1 MFHEVREEEMMMSD
15 SLPFTPYDS
24 MEYETVQQQE
34 APKGFVTRDQA
45 SDMQQKDLKA
55 LKKSGME
62 VREQIPMQE
71 RPNISSPPPS
81 TSVDLGEKVNM
92 FDKQDISNYKN
103 VYDLVYIILA
113 VLIVD
118 VLVIFLVRYSPEMFG
133 QVLNRWYD
141 VFGLNAVIA
150 DVLIIVLG
158 FMVSRYVYTEY
169 IRKQYAEGKWNPLKF
184 IGTLVGVQVIHDLLF
199 YFGIINQLPRGQ
211 NSMIDTFKDYA
222 AAGPKILAGDAI
234 MIVLSAGIAMLLKKQ
249 PDHLVTFLGALTT
262 YALPYIL
269 NTKNQYSVK

>member
-1 MFHEVREEEMMMSD
+1 MMSD

-34 APKGFVTRDQA
+34 APKGFVSRDQA
-45 SDMQQKDLKA
+45 SDMQQKDLQA
-55 LKKSGME
+55 MKKSGME
-62 VREQIPMQE
+62 MREQTPMQE
-71 RPNISSPPPS
+71 RPNMASPPS
-81 TSVDLGEKVNM
+81 TSVDLGEKVDMSAN
-92 FDKQDISNYKN
+92 QDISNYKN

-158 FMVSRYVYTEY
+158 FMVSRYIYTEY

-184 IGTLVGVQVIHDLLF
+184 IGTLVGVQVVHDLLF
-199 YFGIINQLPRGQ
+199 YFGVVNQLPRGQ
-211 NSMIDTFKDYA
+211 NSMIDMFKDYA
-222 AAGPKILAGDAI
+222 AAGPKVIAGDTA
-234 MIVLSAGIAMLLKKQ
+234 MMVLSAGIAMLLKKQ
-249 PDHLVTFLGALTT
+249 PGHIVSFLGVLTT